1 VAGRRRPP
9 QGTTKRASALAAEN
23 ERLQR
28 ELEWRIEQLERERD
42 FIATVVD
49 STSTLFCVLDSD
61 GAIVRLNK
69 PLGRLA
75 GRTGDEVRGRPF
87 WDVFVVRK
95 EASDFRRRL
104 AADDGVEHESAFC
117 AADGSTAI
125 VAWSRSTISG
135 EDGRPQILFSGID
148 VTQRKRER
156 EQLLASRAR
165 IVEAADTARR
175 RIERDLHDGA
185 QQRLVALSLAVRLAA
200 QNLAAGRAKAA
211 AKDIARVEEEL
222 AIALEELRELA
233 RGIHPAVL
241 SERGLPEAL
250 EMLAV
255 RSPVPV
261 EVEQAPRERLPE
273 HLEAAIYYVVSE
285 ALTNVAKYS
294 RARVA
299 SVRVFREDGYV
310 VTEVED
316 DGVGGADANGGSGL
330 RGLADRVEALEGTLS
345 IVSPRGG
352 PTLLRATVR
361 EPV

>member
-1 VAGRRRPP
+1 MAGRRRSP
-9 QGTTKRASALAAEN
+9 QGATRRTFALAAEN

-49 STSTLFCVLDSD
+49 STSTLFCVLDTD
-61 GAIVRLNK
+61 GAIVRFNK
-69 PLGRLA
+69 PLGRLS
-75 GRTGDEVRGRPF
+75 GWTGDEVRGRKF

-95 EASDFRRRL
+95 EAADFRRRL
-104 AADDGVEHESAFC
+104 AREDGVEHESAFFNS
-117 AADGSTAI
+117 DGSSAI
-125 VAWSRSTISG
+125 VAWSRSAITG
-135 EDGRPQILFSGID
+135 EDGNPQILFSGVD

-211 AKDIARVEEEL
+211 AKDLAVVEEEL
-222 AIALEELRELA
+222 GTALEELRELA
-233 RGIHPAVL
+233 RGIHPAIL
-241 SERGLPEAL
+241 TERGLPEAL

-261 EVEQAPRERLPE
+261 EVERAPRERLPE
-273 HLEAAIYYVVSE
+273 QVEAAIYYVVSE

-299 SVRVFREDGYV
+299 SVRVFREDGFV
-310 VTEVED
+310 VAEVED
-316 DGVGGADANGGSGL
+316 DGIGGADANGCN
-330 RGLADRVEALEGTLS
+330 T
-345 IVSPRGG
+345 
-352 PTLLRATVR
+352 T
-361 EPV
+361 

>member
-1 VAGRRRPP
+1 MPGRRRQ

-23 ERLQR
+23 ERLRR
-28 ELEWRIEQLERERD
+28 ELERRIGQLERERD

-61 GAIVRLNK
+61 GAIVRFNK
-69 PLGRLA
+69 PLARLSGRPA
-75 GRTGDEVRGRPF
+75 DEVRGRSFP
-87 WDVFVVRK
+87 DVFVVRK
-95 EASDFRRRL
+95 EAADFRRHL
-104 AADDGVEHESAFC
+104 AAADGVEHETAFC
-117 AADGSTAI
+117 RADGSNAI
-125 VAWSRSTISG
+125 VAWSRSAIIG
-135 EDGRPQILFSGID
+135 EDGRPQILFSGVD
-148 VTQRKRER
+148 VTERKRER

-200 QNLAAGRAKAA
+200 QNLAGGRKKAA
-211 AKDIARVEEEL
+211 ADDLVRVEEEL
-222 AIALEELRELA
+222 ATALEELRELA
-233 RGIHPAVL
+233 RGIHPAIL
-241 SERGLPEAL
+241 NERGLPDAL

-261 EVEQAPRERLPE
+261 EVEQAPRERLAE
-273 HLEAAIYYVVSE
+273 HVEAAIYYVVAE
-285 ALTNVAKYS
+285 ALTNVARYS

-310 VTEVED
+310 VAEVED

-330 RGLADRVEALEGTLS
+330 RGLTDRVEALEGTLS
-345 IVSPRGG
+345 VVSPRGG

-361 EPV
+361 ESV